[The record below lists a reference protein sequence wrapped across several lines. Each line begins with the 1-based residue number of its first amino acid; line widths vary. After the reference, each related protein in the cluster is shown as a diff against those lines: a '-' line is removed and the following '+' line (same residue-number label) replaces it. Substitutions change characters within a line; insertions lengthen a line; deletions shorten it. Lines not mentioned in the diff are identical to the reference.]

1 MKKEEKKEY
10 LIYEAPHRE
19 FDLGDKVYFFMSNS
33 LDTHEG
39 TVVGFYLTF
48 VKEGE
53 ETKEVYW
60 YQSSY
65 LRAMRDGTF
74 KKYFATTPSSEIKSS
89 KEEIEKLFEPLRKQ
103 RITDAIKNEEKNFE
117 GIKVDIKSAEEAKV
131 EIEQEK
137 ENLIKKFE
145 KYYGEYKAE

>member
-1 MKKEEKKEY
+1 MKKEDKKEY
-10 LIYEAPHRE
+10 LVYEAPHRE
-19 FDLGDKVYFFMSNS
+19 FNLDEKVYFFLSNS
-33 LDTHEG
+33 LDFHG
-39 TVVGFYLTF
+39 GKVVGFYFTF
-48 VKEGE
+48 GKDGE
-53 ETKEVYW
+53 ELLW
-60 YQSSY
+60 YQIEY
-65 LRAMRDGTF
+65 LREMRDGTF
-74 KKYFATTPSSEIKSS
+74 KKYFATVPSSEIKSS

-117 GIKVDIKSAEEAKV
+117 GIKMDIKSAEEAKV